1 MKKLLS
7 WGGVSLITGALLD
20 PLIESGMD
28 KPIPWFTDILLLA
41 GGIACLY
48 ILIRFHSYME

>member
-7 WGGVSLITGALLD
+7 WGGVSLISGALLD
-20 PLIESGMD
+20 PLIESGLG

-41 GGIACLY
+41 AGIACLY
-48 ILIRFHSYME
+48 SLIRFRDYL